1 MIKHFKKT
9 SLLLTSLLLL
19 TGLTVPAQGATAL
32 NKTQQAKVSAVFKAI
47 ASSNPDSMSLTR
59 KNLSGSADLAVS
71 MIQNYYSTEKYMRSV
86 STMGR
91 PLGITPANAA
101 LGTAKITNGKVVLTT
116 AAPGFSGTYSDFKFN
131 KSGKITSWSI
141 SSTGGSK
148 VNIASRVKSLPKV
161 TWQYANDIKAVYWGK
176 GVQMDSGTIYQDS
189 LGQWI
194 IQLSVTNVAGGNNT
208 KSLIATT
215 GNYQSPDK
223 KLFST
228 TSSPVGCFENG
239 QTVYF
244 TSVVP
249 KGAVILSGVKGLL
262 EVPMSNGCADDDS
275 NRLEVTIKP

>member
-1 MIKHFKKT
+1 MIKHLKKT

-19 TGLTVPAQGATAL
+19 AGMSAPAQGATAL
-32 NKTQQAKVSAVFKAI
+32 TKTQQAKVSAVFKAI
-47 ASSNPDSMSLTR
+47 ASSNPDSMSSTR
-59 KNLSGSADLAVS
+59 KNLSGSADLAVM
-71 MIQNYYSTEKYMRSV
+71 MIQNYYSTEKYMRSI

-91 PLGITPANAA
+91 PLGNTPANAA
-101 LGTAKITNGKVVLTT
+101 AGTAKITNGKVVLTT

-141 SSTGGSK
+141 TSTGGSK
-148 VNIASRVKSLPKV
+148 VNIASRVKSLPTV

-176 GVQMDSGTIYQDS
+176 GVQLDSGTVYQDS

-223 KLFST
+223 KLFAT
-228 TSSPVGCFENG
+228 TSSPVGCFETG

-262 EVPMSNGCADDDS
+262 EVPMSNGCAEDDS

>member
-1 MIKHFKKT
+1 MIKHLKKT

-19 TGLTVPAQGATAL
+19 AGLSVPAQGATAL
-32 NKTQQAKVSAVFKAI
+32 TKAQQAKVSAVFKAI
-47 ASSNPDSMSLTR
+47 ASSNPDSMSSTR
-59 KNLSGSADLAVS
+59 KNLSGSADLAVA
-71 MIQNYYSTEKYMRSV
+71 MIQNYYSTEKYMRSI
-86 STMGR
+86 STFGR
-91 PLGITPANAA
+91 PLGTTPANAA
-101 LGTAKITNGKVVLTT
+101 LGTAKVTTGKVVLTT
-116 AAPGFSGTYSDFKFN
+116 AAPGFSGTYSDFKFD

-176 GVQMDSGTIYQDS
+176 GVQMDSGTVYQDS

-208 KSLIATT
+208 KSLISTT
-215 GNYQSPDK
+215 GKYQSPDK
-223 KLFST
+223 KLFAT
-228 TSSPVGCFENG
+228 TSSPVGCFETG

-249 KGAVILSGVKGLL
+249 TGAVILSGVKGLL
-262 EVPMSNGCADDDS
+262 EVPMSNGCEEDDS

>member
-1 MIKHFKKT
+1 MIKHLKKT

-19 TGLTVPAQGATAL
+19 AGLSVPAQGATAL
-32 NKTQQAKVSAVFKAI
+32 TKAQQAKVSAVFKAI
-47 ASSNPDSMSLTR
+47 ASSNPDSMSSTR
-59 KNLSGSADLAVS
+59 KNLSGSADLAVA
-71 MIQNYYSTEKYMRSV
+71 MIQNYYSTEKYMRSI
-86 STMGR
+86 STVGR
-91 PLGITPANAA
+91 PLGNTPANAA

-116 AAPGFSGTYSDFKFN
+116 AAPGFSGTYSDFKFD

-161 TWQYANDIKAVYWGK
+161 TWQYANDIKAIYWGK

-215 GNYQSPDK
+215 GKYQSPDK
-223 KLFST
+223 KLFAT
-228 TSSPVGCFENG
+228 TSSPVGCFETG

-262 EVPMSNGCADDDS
+262 EVPMSNGCEDDDS
-275 NRLEVTIKP
+275 NRLEVTIRP

>member
-1 MIKHFKKT
+1 MIKHLKKT

-19 TGLTVPAQGATAL
+19 AGMSAPAQGATAL
-32 NKTQQAKVSAVFKAI
+32 TKTQQAKVSAVFKAI
-47 ASSNPDSMSLTR
+47 ASSNPDSMSSTR
-59 KNLSGSADLAVS
+59 KNLSSSADLAVM
-71 MIQNYYSTEKYMRSV
+71 MIQNYYSTEKYMRSI

-91 PLGITPANAA
+91 PLGNTPANAA
-101 LGTAKITNGKVVLTT
+101 AGTAKITNGKVVLTT

-141 SSTGGSK
+141 TSTGGSK

-176 GVQMDSGTIYQDS
+176 GVQLDSGTVYQDS

-223 KLFST
+223 KLFAT

-249 KGAVILSGVKGLL
+249 KGAVILSGVKGVL
-262 EVPMSNGCADDDS
+262 EVPMSNGCAEDDS

>member
-1 MIKHFKKT
+1 MIKHLKKT

-19 TGLTVPAQGATAL
+19 AGMSAPAQGATAL
-32 NKTQQAKVSAVFKAI
+32 TKTQQAKVSAVFKAI
-47 ASSNPDSMSLTR
+47 ASSNPDSISSTR
-59 KNLSGSADLAVS
+59 KNLSGSADLAVM
-71 MIQNYYSTEKYMRSV
+71 MIQNYYSTEKYMRSI
-86 STMGR
+86 STVGR
-91 PLGITPANAA
+91 PLGNTPANAA
-101 LGTAKITNGKVVLTT
+101 VGTAKITNGKVVLTT

-131 KSGKITSWSI
+131 SSGKITSWSI
-141 SSTGGSK
+141 TSTGGSK
-148 VNIASRVKSLPKV
+148 VSIASRVKSLPKV

-215 GNYQSPDK
+215 GKYQSPDK

-239 QTVYF
+239 QTIYF

-249 KGAVILSGVKGLL
+249 KGAVILSGVKGVL
-262 EVPMSNGCADDDS
+262 EVPMSNGCEEDDS

>member
-1 MIKHFKKT
+1 MIKHLKKT

-19 TGLTVPAQGATAL
+19 AGMSAPAQGATAL
-32 NKTQQAKVSAVFKAI
+32 TKTQQAKVSAVFKAI
-47 ASSNPDSMSLTR
+47 ASSNPDSMSSTR

-71 MIQNYYSTEKYMRSV
+71 MIQNYYSTEKYMRSI

-91 PLGITPANAA
+91 PLGNTPANAA
-101 LGTAKITNGKVVLTT
+101 LGTAKVTNGKVVLTT
-116 AAPGFSGTYSDFKFN
+116 AAPGFSGTYSDFKFD

-215 GNYQSPDK
+215 GKYQSPDK
-223 KLFST
+223 KLFAT
-228 TSSPVGCFENG
+228 TSSPVGCFETG

-249 KGAVILSGVKGLL
+249 TGAVILSGVKGLL
-262 EVPMSNGCADDDS
+262 EVPMSNGCEDDDS

>member
-1 MIKHFKKT
+1 MIKHLKKT

-19 TGLTVPAQGATAL
+19 AGMSAPAQGATAL
-32 NKTQQAKVSAVFKAI
+32 TKTQQAKVSAVFKAI
-47 ASSNPDSMSLTR
+47 ASSNPDSISSTR
-59 KNLSGSADLAVS
+59 KNLSGSADLAVM
-71 MIQNYYSTEKYMRSV
+71 MIQNYYSTEKYMRSI
-86 STMGR
+86 STVGR
-91 PLGITPANAA
+91 PLGNTPANAA

-141 SSTGGSK
+141 TSTGGSK
-148 VNIASRVKSLPKV
+148 VSIASRVKSLPKV

-215 GNYQSPDK
+215 GKYQSPDK

-249 KGAVILSGVKGLL
+249 KGAVILSGVKGVL
-262 EVPMSNGCADDDS
+262 EVPMSNGCEEDDS

>member
-1 MIKHFKKT
+1 MIKHLKKT

-19 TGLTVPAQGATAL
+19 AGLSVPAQGATAL
-32 NKTQQAKVSAVFKAI
+32 TKAQQAKVSAVFKAI
-47 ASSNPDSMSLTR
+47 ASSNPDSMSSTR
-59 KNLSGSADLAVS
+59 KNLSGSADLAVA
-71 MIQNYYSTEKYMRSV
+71 MIQNYYSTEKYMRSI
-86 STMGR
+86 STVGR
-91 PLGITPANAA
+91 PLGNTPANAA

-116 AAPGFSGTYSDFKFN
+116 AAPGFSGTYSDFKFD

-161 TWQYANDIKAVYWGK
+161 TWQYANDIKAIYWGK

-215 GNYQSPDK
+215 GKYQSPDK
-223 KLFST
+223 KLFAT
-228 TSSPVGCFENG
+228 TSSPVGCFETG

-275 NRLEVTIKP
+275 NRLEVTIRP

>member
-1 MIKHFKKT
+1 MIKHLKKT

-19 TGLTVPAQGATAL
+19 AGMSAPAQGATAL
-32 NKTQQAKVSAVFKAI
+32 TKTQQAKVSAVFKAI
-47 ASSNPDSMSLTR
+47 ASSNPDSMSSTR
-59 KNLSGSADLAVS
+59 KNLSGSADLAVM
-71 MIQNYYSTEKYMRSV
+71 MIQNYYSTEKYMRSI
-86 STMGR
+86 STFGR
-91 PLGITPANAA
+91 PLGNTPANAA

-116 AAPGFSGTYSDFKFN
+116 AAPGFSGTYTNFKFN

-141 SSTGGSK
+141 TSTGGSK
-148 VNIASRVKSLPKV
+148 VSIASRVKSLPKV

-215 GNYQSPDK
+215 GKYQSPDK
-223 KLFST
+223 KLFAT
-228 TSSPVGCFENG
+228 TSSPVGCFETG

-262 EVPMSNGCADDDS
+262 EVPMSNGCAEDDS

>member
-1 MIKHFKKT
+1 MIKHLTKT

-19 TGLTVPAQGATAL
+19 AGMSAPAQGATAL
-32 NKTQQAKVSAVFKAI
+32 TKTQQAKVSAVFKAI
-47 ASSNPDSMSLTR
+47 ASSNPDSMSSTR
-59 KNLSGSADLAVS
+59 KNLSGSADLAVT
-71 MIQNYYSTEKYMRSV
+71 MIQNYYSTEKYMRSI

-91 PLGITPANAA
+91 PIGNTPANAA

-141 SSTGGSK
+141 TSTGGSK
-148 VNIASRVKSLPKV
+148 VNIASRVKSLPTV

-176 GVQMDSGTIYQDS
+176 GVQLDSGTIYQDS

-223 KLFST
+223 KLFAT
-228 TSSPVGCFENG
+228 TSSPVGCFETG

-262 EVPMSNGCADDDS
+262 EVPMSNGCAEDDS

>member
-1 MIKHFKKT
+1 MIKHLKKT

-19 TGLTVPAQGATAL
+19 AGMSAPAQGATAL
-32 NKTQQAKVSAVFKAI
+32 TKTQQAKVSAVFKAI
-47 ASSNPDSMSLTR
+47 ASSNPDSMSSTR

-71 MIQNYYSTEKYMRSV
+71 MIQNYYSTEKYMRSI

-91 PLGITPANAA
+91 PLGNTPANAA

-116 AAPGFSGTYSDFKFN
+116 AAPGFSGTYSDFKFD
-131 KSGKITSWSI
+131 KSGKISSWLI

-215 GNYQSPDK
+215 GKYQSPDK
-223 KLFST
+223 KLFAT
-228 TSSPVGCFENG
+228 TSSPVGCFETG

-249 KGAVILSGVKGLL
+249 TGAVILSGVKGLL
-262 EVPMSNGCADDDS
+262 EVPMSNGCEEDDS

>member
-1 MIKHFKKT
+1 MIKHLKKT

-19 TGLTVPAQGATAL
+19 AGMSAPAQGATAL
-32 NKTQQAKVSAVFKAI
+32 TKTQQAKVSAVFKAI
-47 ASSNPDSMSLTR
+47 ASSNPDSMSSTR
-59 KNLSGSADLAVS
+59 KNLSGSADLAVM
-71 MIQNYYSTEKYMRSV
+71 MIQNYYSTEKYMRSI

-91 PLGITPANAA
+91 PLGNTPANAA

-116 AAPGFSGTYSDFKFN
+116 AAPGFSGTYTNFKFN

-141 SSTGGSK
+141 TSTGGSK
-148 VNIASRVKSLPKV
+148 VSIASRVKSLPKV

-208 KSLIATT
+208 KSLIGTT
-215 GNYQSPDK
+215 GKYQSPDK
-223 KLFST
+223 KLFAT
-228 TSSPVGCFENG
+228 TSSPVGCFETG
-239 QTVYF
+239 QTIYF

-262 EVPMSNGCADDDS
+262 EVPMSNGCAEDDS

>member
-1 MIKHFKKT
+1 MIKHLKKT

-19 TGLTVPAQGATAL
+19 AGMSAPAQGATAL
-32 NKTQQAKVSAVFKAI
+32 TKTQQAKVSAVFKAI
-47 ASSNPDSMSLTR
+47 ASSNPDSMSSTR
-59 KNLSGSADLAVS
+59 KNLSGSADLAVM
-71 MIQNYYSTEKYMRSV
+71 MIQNYYSTEKYMRSI

-91 PLGITPANAA
+91 PLGNTPANAA
-101 LGTAKITNGKVVLTT
+101 AGTAKITNGKVVLTT

-131 KSGKITSWSI
+131 KSGKITSWTI
-141 SSTGGSK
+141 TSTGGSK

-176 GVQMDSGTIYQDS
+176 GVQLDSGTIYQDS

-223 KLFST
+223 KLFAT
-228 TSSPVGCFENG
+228 TSSPVGCFETG

-249 KGAVILSGVKGLL
+249 KGAVILSGVKGVL
-262 EVPMSNGCADDDS
+262 EVPMSNGCEDDDS
-275 NRLEVTIKP
+275 NRLEVTIRP

>member
-1 MIKHFKKT
+1 MIKHLKKT

-19 TGLTVPAQGATAL
+19 AGMSAPAQGATAL
-32 NKTQQAKVSAVFKAI
+32 TKTQQAKVSAVFKAI
-47 ASSNPDSMSLTR
+47 ASSNPDSISSTR
-59 KNLSGSADLAVS
+59 KNLSGSADLAVM
-71 MIQNYYSTEKYMRSV
+71 MIQNYYSTEKYMRSI
-86 STMGR
+86 STVGR
-91 PLGITPANAA
+91 PLGNTPANAA

-141 SSTGGSK
+141 TSTGGSK
-148 VNIASRVKSLPKV
+148 VSIASRVKSLPKV

-215 GNYQSPDK
+215 GKYQSPDK

-239 QTVYF
+239 QTIYF

-249 KGAVILSGVKGLL
+249 TGAVILSGVKGVL
-262 EVPMSNGCADDDS
+262 EVPMSNGCEEDDS
-275 NRLEVTIKP
+275 NRLEVSIKP